1 MPGDNAVNK
10 VTTRLRTCAGFILMD
25 AEVGQGQWTP
35 KFLLPWISWCW
46 VTGLGASHCCGC
58 VSGGGWLVKSLCL
71 DGTLVLEEAGWNLAT
86 LTPGASEAEFARG
99 NAGAWAA

>member
-1 MPGDNAVNK
+1 MAVCQ
-10 VTTRLRTCAGFILMD
+10 VEAGF
-25 AEVGQGQWTP
+25 
-35 KFLLPWISWCW
+35 
-46 VTGLGASHCCGC
+46 
-58 VSGGGWLVKSLCL
+58 LVKSLCL